1 MPEELMLR
9 FYPDRDDDL
18 IAWLEGLPNE
28 HGAKTL
34 AAKALLRQSL
44 NPEKDAKPQQTGLN
58 PDDLLD
64 VLLPAIRRIVVNVVR
79 SELSSVQTI
88 PSAPE
93 QNEAEELET
102 IERRL
107 DQMNTELIGD

>member
-1 MPEELMLR
+1 MLR

-18 IAWLEGLPNE
+18 IAWLKGLPNE

-34 AAKALLRQSL
+34 AAKRILRQSL
-44 NPEKDAKPQQTGLN
+44 NPERDAKPQQTGLD

-79 SELSSVQTI
+79 AELSGVQTI

-93 QNEAEELET
+93 QNEAEDLES

>member
-1 MPEELMLR
+1 
-9 FYPDRDDDL
+9 
-18 IAWLEGLPNE
+18 
-28 HGAKTL
+28 
-34 AAKALLRQSL
+34 LRQSL
-44 NPEKDAKPQQTGLN
+44 NPESDANSQHTGLD

-79 SELSSVQTI
+79 AELSSVQTI
-88 PSAPE
+88 PSEPE
-93 QNEAEELET
+93 QSDAEELET